1 LRAQG
6 SEGDQ
11 DVSSNLRRAVS
22 EKIFAAMLALPKR
35 RTKPVAIISDAVD
48 RFQRSFKESVLIDEL
63 IRKEKVA
70 TTSIGRE

>member
-1 LRAQG
+1 MP
-6 SEGDQ
+6 
-11 DVSSNLRRAVS
+11 
-22 EKIFAAMLALPKR
+22 F
-35 RTKPVAIISDAVD
+35 D